1 MLLGRLYPALTHALF
16 GLAGGYLG
24 FLVIRALRRAGYF
37 AYLAEKR

>member
-1 MLLGRLYPALTHALF
+1 VLLGRLYPAVTYLLF

-24 FLVIRALRRAGYF
+24 FLVVEALRRAGFF